1 MMAWYN
7 VPTTF
12 SRREGMINVVAS
24 METVRRN
31 TSEWSDAKNLEK
43 IYTQDN
49 LYTKY
54 RMTKINVEEG
64 LSNYS
69 KSRKSH

>member
-1 MMAWYN
+1 
-7 VPTTF
+7 
-12 SRREGMINVVAS
+12 MINVVAS

-43 IYTQDN
+43 IYTRDN

-64 LSNYS
+64 LFDYS